1 MKCFLNGRQSTSTNR
16 QGRKDCAHEFDDMYE
31 MKVRPFQLLSN
42 GVMIVG
48 TGKARQ
54 ITEKT
59 PLKNYEAAIHELTGI
74 DPLSNERKDITA
86 V

>member
-1 MKCFLNGRQSTSTNR
+1 
-16 QGRKDCAHEFDDMYE
+16 

-48 TGKARQ
+48 TGKTRQ

-59 PLKNYEAAIHELTGI
+59 PLKNYEAAIQELTGI